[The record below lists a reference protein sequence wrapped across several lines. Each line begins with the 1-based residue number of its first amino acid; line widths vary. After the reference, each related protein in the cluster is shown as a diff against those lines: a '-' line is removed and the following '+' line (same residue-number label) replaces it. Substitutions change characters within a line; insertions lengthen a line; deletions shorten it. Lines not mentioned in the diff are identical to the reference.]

1 MEIGGLILYSK
12 GSGLNTIIALKV
24 GRMSDDTKNVFVSH
38 IHEDD
43 EGLRKLKDLLQA
55 NGMGIRDF
63 SISSDNP
70 NNAKSEDYIKNEI
83 LAPRIQ
89 QCGTMVVYISPET
102 KNSKYV
108 NWEIDYANKKDRRIV
123 GVWAHG
129 EDGCE
134 LPEALEKYADAVV
147 GWTGNRIIDA
157 INGKINGWENPDGT
171 TPSPRDIKRYS
182 CR

>member
-1 MEIGGLILYSK
+1 MPDE
-12 GSGLNTIIALKV
+12 
-24 GRMSDDTKNVFVSH
+24 TKNVFVSH

-43 EGLRKLKDLLQA
+43 EGLGKLKDLLKA
-55 NGMGIRDF
+55 NGMSIRDY

-70 NNAKSEDYIKNEI
+70 NNAHSEDYIKSDI

-89 QCGTMVVYISPET
+89 QCATMVVYVTPGT
-102 KNSKYV
+102 KDSDYV
-108 NWEIDYANKKDRRIV
+108 NWEIEYAHGKDKRII

-134 LPEALEKYADAVV
+134 LPPALEKYADAIV

-157 INGKINGWENPDGT
+157 INGKVDGWENPDGSQ
-171 TPSPRDIKRYS
+171 PSARDIKRYS
-182 CR
+182 CG